1 MRGPLLLLAILTI
14 APANRAD
21 AQSNSDSSAVAAVVA
36 AYHAALQAG
45 DSAKALD
52 FLASDVIVLESG
64 AVETREE
71 YRAHHLSADINFARA
86 LPASRE
92 SLRIVVQGDV
102 AWAIGTS
109 RTSGRY
115 RDRDVNS
122 AGAELMVLSREA
134 TGWKIRAIHWSSRAM
149 RESGD

>member
-1 MRGPLLLLAILTI
+1 MRAPLLAVALVTL
-14 APANRAD
+14 APAQPAVAQANAD
-21 AQSNSDSSAVAAVVA
+21 SAAVAAVIS

-52 FLASDVIVLESG
+52 LLASDVVVMESG
-64 AVETREE
+64 GVETREE
-71 YRAHHLSADINFARA
+71 YRAHHLPADMNFAKA
-86 LPASRE
+86 VPASRE
-92 SLRIVVQGDV
+92 QRRIIVLGDV

-115 RDRDVNS
+115 RDRDVDS

-134 TGWKIRAIHWSSRAM
+134 SGWKIRAIHWSSRAV
-149 RESGD
+149 RRG

>member
-1 MRGPLLLLAILTI
+1 MRAPLLLLAILAI
-14 APANRAD
+14 VPAHRAD
-21 AQSNSDSSAVAAVVA
+21 AQATSDSSAVAAVVA

-52 FLASDVIVLESG
+52 LLASDVIVLESG
-64 AVETREE
+64 GVETREE
-71 YRAHHLSADINFARA
+71 YRAHHLPADMNFAMA

-92 SLRIVVQGDV
+92 ARRIVVVGDV
-102 AWAIGTS
+102 AWAVGTS

-134 TGWKIRAIHWSSRAM
+134 TGWKIRAIHWSSRAL
-149 RESGD
+149 RESGG